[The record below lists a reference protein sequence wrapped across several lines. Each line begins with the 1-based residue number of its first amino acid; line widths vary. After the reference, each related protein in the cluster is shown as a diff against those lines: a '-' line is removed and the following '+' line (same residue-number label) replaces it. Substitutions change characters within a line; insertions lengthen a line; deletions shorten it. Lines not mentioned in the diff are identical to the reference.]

1 MCEHRYVEK
10 EIDTRDRAIDREE
23 KENNNSSFLSESD
36 PGEELRK
43 RVAESMKRI
52 EQRRAAN
59 G

>member
-10 EIDTRDRAIDREE
+10 EIDTRDRVIDREE
-23 KENNNSSFLSESD
+23 KENNTPSFLSESD

-52 EQRRAAN
+52 EQRRAN